1 MKAPKCLVYTLYA
14 VLACIALALFIRYI
28 LPLLAP
34 FLIALCLAAAMEPAV
49 GFMTGRGNFPRS
61 MAAGICTL
69 LLLGVIFSLLTWVIG
84 RASSGL
90 VSLSADLPELLTDI
104 LDNFRVLKSLVSHYI
119 SSAPDAVGEYLRS
132 ALDALESQLAAVPAW
147 LSAKLPAVISFAVEK
162 TPSTLLML
170 VTLGLGVY
178 FISASY
184 PNLKDFILRQ
194 IPERFRSEVQR
205 VRRDLKATLGKW
217 LKAQLILMA
226 VTFFEL
232 ILAFSLLKLR
242 CSVALAAVTALVD
255 ALPIL
260 GAGTVL
266 LPWSLWC
273 FLSGESSLG
282 VGLVVTYAAI
292 TLLRSCFEAKLV
304 GDQLGLHPLVSLFS
318 IYVGFRVC
326 GVLGMFA
333 FPIIAVTACKLNDS
347 GIIKLW
353 K

>member
-1 MKAPKCLVYTLYA
+1 MKATKCLVYALYA
-14 VLACIALALFIRYI
+14 GLACLALALFIRYI

-34 FLIALCLAAAMEPAV
+34 FLIALCLSAAMEPV
-49 GFMTGRGNFPRS
+49 VRFMTAHGNFPRS
-61 MAAGICTL
+61 AAAGICTL
-69 LLLGVIFSLLTWVIG
+69 FLLGIILALLSWAIG
-84 RASSGL
+84 RGAAGL
-90 VSLSADLPELLTDI
+90 VSLSAELPEILTDI
-104 LDNFRVLKSLVSHYI
+104 LDNFRVLKALVSHYI

-132 ALDALESQLAAVPAW
+132 ALDALESQLASVPAW

-184 PNLKDFILRQ
+184 PNLKEFILRQ

-205 VRRDLKATLGKW
+205 VRRDLRSTMGQW

-260 GAGTVL
+260 GTGTIL

-273 FLSGESSLG
+273 FLSGEANMG
-282 VGLVVTYAAI
+282 VGLIVTYAAV

-326 GVLGMFA
+326 GVLGMFV
-333 FPIIAVTACKLNDS
+333 FPIIAVTVCKLNDS
-347 GIIKLW
+347 GVIKLW